1 MSNDIQ
7 FTVDTTEMQRMVRY
21 FSDKDWF
28 AVKRRALSKAGNAIK
43 RDAKRIFK
51 SKLPKASHKG
61 EKFSDRLIDAIRTS
75 KIKNEGTGE
84 LHLKVH
90 TMGSRKSGSGTYRA
104 RFFEGGAR
112 QNGDRYQKPYVDS
125 LGRKYTHGRNIGRIK
140 PLYFFDEAVSR
151 RKVQET
157 NMAKD
162 IEAEIIKLN
171 NKKF

>member
-1 MSNDIQ
+1 
-7 FTVDTTEMQRMVRY
+7 MQKMVRY

-43 RDAKRIFK
+43 RDARKTFK

-90 TMGSRKSGSGTYRA
+90 TMGTRKSRSGTFRA
-104 RFFEGGAR
+104 RFFEGGTR
-112 QNGDRYQKPYVDS
+112 NRTQKPYVDS

-140 PLYFFDEAVSR
+140 PLYFFNDSVSR
-151 RKVQET
+151 GKIQEV
-157 NMAKD
+157 NMARD
-162 IEAEIIKLN
+162 IEAEIVKLN

>member
-1 MSNDIQ
+1 
-7 FTVDTTEMQRMVRY
+7 MVRY

-43 RDAKRIFK
+43 RDAKKAFK

-61 EKFSDRLIDAIRTS
+61 GKFSDRLIDAIRSS
-75 KIKNEGTGE
+75 KIKNQGTGE

-90 TMGSRKSGSGTYRA
+90 TMGTRKSGSGTFRA
-104 RFFEGGAR
+104 RFFEGGTR
-112 QNGDRYQKPYVDS
+112 NRTQKPYVDS

-140 PLYFFDEAVSR
+140 PLYFFNDAVSR
-151 RKVQET
+151 GKVQET
-157 NMAKD
+157 NMARD
-162 IEAEIIKLN
+162 IEAEIVKLN